1 MTAINQAEL
10 PTFEARDIGGTW
22 DIVMRIPHVSGHGA
36 TVEQIIIIAENCG
49 VAPEEATIARRVES
63 LLNMSAHIDTEDL
76 FIKGA
81 TLKLQTFS
89 ESVAPA
95 EPMTDRE
102 SDLIDTCE
110 ALRRSLRI
118 IGNKFGIKPTA
129 DSDMFANKIVEEF
142 EALQRRYSRDAFPTA
157 ELREIIGKP
166 DATAQS
172 LLTYVRN
179 LSENAKLYATR
190 ADKATDQLEHI
201 EKLLIE
207 HEHHTEGAA
216 LWASVDKLID
226 RVQVLSDEEGLHL
239 INTERALAD
248 AAAAN
253 KETAGQ
259 LAKADN
265 ELATS
270 RGLCDEAYGVLK
282 DISRVLGVTVE
293 EPKAL
298 IPVVT
303 KLANDLTSAQSAQTT
318 LQPFKIQ
325 VMQLCMIEPSSP
337 SMLPSLPELLEGI
350 RDYVNTITRYRGGA
364 MILHDL
370 ACQLTQ
376 TDNPATDAEP
386 YANIPWQV
394 IADRLEE
401 KFYAPRN
408 AIATLL
414 GNFELEVKDDY
425 RDNVSEL
432 YSFLK
437 GLTVAQYKTD
447 TNLQTLLR
455 ERNADRAIIGAIDDL
470 CGDVANRPLVPVMA
484 AVRALVQ
491 SHITAI
497 YAKGQPNG

>member
-1 MTAINQAEL
+1 MTILGKSTQTL

-49 VAPEEATIARRVES
+49 VAPEEATIARRVEA
-63 LLNMSAHIDTEDL
+63 LLNMSTHIDTEDL

-89 ESVAPA
+89 ERMAAQSGCEVVRPA
-95 EPMTDRE
+95 IDPDSEQ
-102 SDLIDTCE
+102 DLRDTCDSMRRALNRLGKRFGMTSSHPDMVVNNAIECADKNE
-110 ALRRSLRI
+110 ASARQVAETL
-118 IGNKFGIKPTA
+118 A
-129 DSDMFANKIVEEF
+129 D
-142 EALQRRYSRDAFPTA
+142 RT
-157 ELREIIGKP
+157 
-166 DATAQS
+166 
-172 LLTYVRN
+172 
-179 LSENAKLYATR
+179 TR
-190 ADKATDQLEHI
+190 LDKATSQLEHI

-226 RVQVLSDEEGLHL
+226 RVQVLEDEDGSNLVNVSH
-239 INTERALAD
+239 ALDEARE
-248 AAAAN
+248 AN

-259 LAKADN
+259 LAKADQ
-265 ELATS
+265 ELAQA
-270 RGLCDEAYGVLK
+270 RGELSEAHRALK
-282 DISRVLGVTVE
+282 EIQRVLGVTVE
-293 EPKAL
+293 HPKELAG
-298 IPVVT
+298 IIT
-303 KLANDLTSAQSAQTT
+303 KLANDLTSSQSAQTT

-350 RDYVNTITRYRGGA
+350 RDYINTITRYRGGA

-470 CGDVANRPLVPVMA
+470 CGDVANRPTAPVMA
-484 AVRALVQ
+484 AIRALVQ
-491 SHITAI
+491 SHINAI
-497 YAKGQPNG
+497 YAKDKTYG

>member
-1 MTAINQAEL
+1 MTTISTPNPAL

-22 DIVMRIPHVSGHGA
+22 DITMRIPHKAYGGD
-36 TVEQIIIIAENCG
+36 TIEQILLVTETGGAAPAE
-49 VAPEEATIARRVES
+49 ETTARRVCQ

-89 ESVAPA
+89 EAVRPA
-95 EPMTDRE
+95 IDPDSEQ
-102 SDLIDTCE
+102 DLRDTCDSMRRALNRLGKRFGMTSSHPDMVVNNAIECADKNE
-110 ALRRSLRI
+110 ASARQVAETL
-118 IGNKFGIKPTA
+118 A
-129 DSDMFANKIVEEF
+129 D
-142 EALQRRYSRDAFPTA
+142 RT
-157 ELREIIGKP
+157 
-166 DATAQS
+166 
-172 LLTYVRN
+172 
-179 LSENAKLYATR
+179 TR
-190 ADKATDQLEHI
+190 LDKATSQLEHI

-226 RVQVLSDEEGLHL
+226 RVQVLEDEDGLNL
-239 INTERALAD
+239 VNAECALAD

-293 EPKAL
+293 EPKSL

-350 RDYVNTITRYRGGA
+350 RDYINTITRYRGGA

-497 YAKGQPNG
+497 YAKDQPNG